1 MALPTER
8 LKTLMQEGTRDGAS
22 CGTTQDPDAG
32 RGV

>member
-8 LKTLMQEGTRDGAS
+8 LKTLMQGGACDGAS
-22 CGTTQDPDAG
+22 CSTFKDPDAG